1 VKRLVTITCGWVAAS
16 GWPAV
21 AAVVT
26 GEVYDVRS
34 GDVVPGASVIVAGE
48 KAVTDKEGIYRL
60 VAVDARPTEL
70 VARAEGYAVTVVA
83 PLEPGGA
90 DAELWVSVPLLP
102 RRAETRAGG
111 DFGAFFFARAPLTRD
126 DGGRLT
132 AKRRAAPG
140 RVAVAGTDDV
150 AAVADAVA
158 ALNSAWRAE
167 LLTPAPAGAPAGGE
181 TVRLTFNANA
191 YAFDIKGDG
200 GASASFV
207 GAPDA
212 RNVALTT
219 AFLRRVVLAE
229 GGGGAVTAA
238 ELNRDL
244 PVAAD
249 LDAVIRIIYGEPP
262 DFNYGVFRRRAPGRI
277 FPLGDVALGIGSYG
291 RSGVAAGD
299 AGAASYP
306 VRYDL
311 GQVALTAGV
320 AYLPF
325 WVKGGWSF
333 AGIWGGDAERLADPE
348 APAEKVILRNRT
360 VQLEGGVDLRVLP
373 YIRVRPTAGY
383 RWLTVHGEYKSGPA
397 PVVPARSADFDVTSR
412 HDGPD
417 AGMGVTGT
425 LPWFNV
431 NLYGEYARVFASR
444 PYNWLDV
451 GAGPVNR
458 IGVGTLASVRWYW
471 GEDFKYTFGAL
482 VLKFDL
488 PW

>member
-1 VKRLVTITCGWVAAS
+1 MVG
-16 GWPAV
+16 
-21 AAVVT
+21 
-26 GEVYDVRS
+26 GE
-34 GDVVPGASVIVAGE
+34 E
-48 KAVTDKEGIYRL
+48 AVTDKEGIYRL

-70 VARAEGYAVTVVA
+70 VARAKGYAVTVIG
-83 PLEPGGA
+83 PLEPAGT

-102 RRAETRAGG
+102 KRAETKAGG
-111 DFGAFFFARAPLTRD
+111 SFDAFFFARAPLTRD
-126 DGGRLT
+126 RGGRLT
-132 AKRRAAPG
+132 AKRRATPG
-140 RVAVAGTDDV
+140 SVAVAGTDDV
-150 AAVADAVA
+150 AVVAEMVA
-158 ALNSAWRAE
+158 ALNLAWRAE
-167 LLTPAPAGAPAGGE
+167 LLTPVPAGAPAGGE
-181 TVRLTFNANA
+181 TVRLTFRAGA
-191 YAFDIKGDG
+191 YAFDLKADG

-207 GAPDA
+207 GDPDA
-212 RNVALTT
+212 RNVALAA
-219 AFLRRVVLAE
+219 AFLRRVVLGG
-229 GGGGAVTAA
+229 GGGGAVTVA

-249 LDAVIRIIYGEPP
+249 LDGVIRIIYREPP
-262 DFNYGVFRRRAPGRI
+262 DFDYGVFRRRAPGQI

-291 RSGVAAGD
+291 RNGVVAGD
-299 AGAASYP
+299 AGAANYP

-325 WVKGGWSF
+325 WIKGGWSF

-348 APAEKVILRNRT
+348 TPAEKVLLRNRA

-383 RWLTVHGEYKSGPA
+383 RWLTVRGEYKSGPTA
-397 PVVPARSADFDVTSR
+397 FVPTRAMDFDARSR
-412 HDGPD
+412 YDGPE
-417 AGMGVTGT
+417 AGMGVTGA
-425 LPWFNV
+425 LPWFGV
-431 NLYGEYARVFASR
+431 NLYGEYARVFAGR